1 MAAIAA
7 GVAIVLL
14 AAGAAFLSMA
24 VLAPPGGEGRSW
36 ANAILL
42 LTLQSMIIALV
53 LAAAGMRGA
62 RRRGVLSLGPL
73 PSARQLIASGLLIAA
88 LFVPFGFI
96 VMQLAREEAVEDM
109 KPVFGL
115 MRSPAG

>member
-62 RRRGVLSLGPL
+62 RRRDVLSLRPL
-73 PSARQLIASGLLIAA
+73 PSARQLIASVLLMAA
-88 LFVPFGFI
+88 IFLPFDLI
-96 VMQLAREEAVEDM
+96 VMQLTPQDTVEDI
-109 KPVFGL
+109 KPVL
-115 MRSPAG
+115 R